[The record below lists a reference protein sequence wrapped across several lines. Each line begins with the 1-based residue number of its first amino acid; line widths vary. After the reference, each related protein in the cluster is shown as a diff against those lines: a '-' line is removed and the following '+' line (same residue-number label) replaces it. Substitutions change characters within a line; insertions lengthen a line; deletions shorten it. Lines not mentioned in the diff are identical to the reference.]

1 MKYSFRYCNS
11 IKQHLK
17 AADEIT
23 IIYDRQDTALLDFLA
38 EYNGQRIILVVEKV
52 KDFEI
57 HQEWKKLDAIHEKYP
72 EYDIQV
78 CFGQEA
84 PIEEVA
90 AITANL
96 SLPWF
101 STKPLVTWDQ
111 LHYYLG
117 LGVAQV
123 YIAEDLGFELE
134 KVAALCRKYNAEIR
148 VFPNVGQAS
157 IKQAPALTK
166 FFIRPEDVDAYEPY
180 IDTFEFWCEDA
191 QQFIYRKIY
200 ENRLWYGE
208 LREIIKD
215 FNSDIDSKRM
225 MPLFGATRVNCGKRC
240 LKGGH
245 CNICGKIYDISK
257 ALEQSNMIIT
267 KKNRSV

>member
-1 MKYSFRYCNS
+1 M
-11 IKQHLK
+11 
-17 AADEIT
+17 D
-23 IIYDRQDTALLDFLA
+23 
-38 EYNGQRIILVVEKV
+38 KV
-52 KDFEI
+52 RAVG
-57 HQEWKKLDAIHEKYP
+57 LP
-72 EYDIQV
+72 V
-78 CFGQEA
+78 R
-84 PIEEVA
+84 V
-90 AITANL
+90 TANI
-96 SLPWF
+96 SIREAFPYVDGVPGPW
-101 STKPLVTWDQ
+101 
-111 LHYYLG
+111 
-117 LGVAQV
+117 
-123 YIAEDLGFELE
+123 
-134 KVAALCRKYNAEIR
+134 
-148 VFPNVGQAS
+148 
-157 IKQAPALTK
+157 
-166 FFIRPEDVDAYEPY
+166 IRPEDVEAYEPY
-180 IDTFEFWCEDA
+180 VDTFEFWCDDA